1 MDKAKG
7 IIEMDLNGK
16 IMSKTGDFETEP
28 EEKLNKFSKN
38 IFYILQDIHSIK
50 NKDTTLGNFQKLTIK
65 AGETQYEVAIGSAV
79 IKIFKFNKS

>member
-7 IIEMDLNGK
+7 IIEMDLNGT

-28 EEKLNKFSKN
+28 EENLNKFSKN